1 MILQFTNCILIV
13 DLKLI
18 AVAYQYFTIVQLSE
32 CNIALSS
39 RIEKPKKQEHQ
50 LPIKQ
55 FMANQSIPKIIVFQ
69 KMYLK
74 CATPYLTI
82 LQLLMILKFLTST

>member
-1 MILQFTNCILIV
+1 MILQFTNCILIA

-39 RIEKPKKQEHQ
+39 RIEKPKRTR
-50 LPIKQ
+50 
-55 FMANQSIPKIIVFQ
+55 ASITNKAG
-69 KMYLK
+69 KSK
-74 CATPYLTI
+74 H
-82 LQLLMILKFLTST
+82 S